1 MNILPANPLE
11 VLVVPRASKTEIV
24 DYPGDALK
32 IRLKAPPVD
41 GEANT
46 ELIRFLSK
54 HFKISKSRIT
64 IIRGE
69 TSKKKLVKFE

>member
-1 MNILPANPLE
+1 L
-11 VLVVPRASKTEIV
+11 SS
-24 DYPGDALK
+24 PGQVKHPGAALK

-41 GEANT
+41 GEANA

-54 HFKISKSRIT
+54 HFKIPKSRIS

-69 TSKKKLVKFE
+69 TSKKKLVRFD

>member
-1 MNILPANPLE
+1 MTSLPSNPLE
-11 VLVVPRASKTEIV
+11 IIVVPRASKTEIV
-24 DYPGDALK
+24 DYAGEALK

-41 GEANT
+41 GEANA

-54 HFKISKSRIT
+54 HFEIPKSRIT

-69 TSKKKLVKFE
+69 TSKKKLVKFD

>member
-1 MNILPANPLE
+1 MHLLPANPLE

-41 GEANT
+41 GEANA

-54 HFKISKSRIT
+54 HFKIAKSRIT
-64 IIRGE
+64 IIRHNHFGIM
-69 TSKKKLVKFE
+69 L